1 MKNEGNTPAEIV
13 ANCPEDRKD
22 VMGKMRQTILES
34 LPKGFEEGVGYGM
47 ILYFVP
53 HTIYPSG
60 YHCDPKQPL
69 PFVSLASQKN
79 FIALYHMGLYA
90 DPALLSW
97 FTEKYKATVSS
108 KLDMGKSC
116 IRFKKMTDI
125 PFELIGELMTK
136 ISVESW
142 IETYEKLYK
151 KK

>member
-13 ANCPEDRKD
+13 ANYAEDRKD

-53 HTIYPSG
+53 HTIYPAG

>member
-1 MKNEGNTPAEIV
+1 MKNEGNTPAKIV
-13 ANCPEDRKD
+13 ANCAEDRKD

-53 HTIYPSG
+53 HTIYPAG

>member
-53 HTIYPSG
+53 HTIYPAG
-60 YHCDPKQPL
+60 YHCDPKPPL

-79 FIALYHMGLYA
+79 FIAFYHM
-90 DPALLSW
+90 
-97 FTEKYKATVSS
+97 
-108 KLDMGKSC
+108 
-116 IRFKKMTDI
+116 
-125 PFELIGELMTK
+125 
-136 ISVESW
+136 
-142 IETYEKLYK
+142 
-151 KK
+151 

>member
-13 ANCPEDRKD
+13 AKCPEDRKD

-53 HTIYPSG
+53 HTIYPAG

-108 KLDMGKSC
+108 KLDIGKSC

>member
-13 ANCPEDRKD
+13 ANCAEDRKD

-53 HTIYPSG
+53 HTIYPAG

-136 ISVESW
+136 ISVGSW
-142 IETYEKLYK
+142 IETYEKQYK

>member
-53 HTIYPSG
+53 HTIYPAG

-90 DPALLSW
+90 DSALLSW

-108 KLDMGKSC
+108 KLDIGKSC

>member
-13 ANCPEDRKD
+13 ANCREDRKD
-22 VMGKMRQTILES
+22 VIGKMRQTILES

-53 HTIYPSG
+53 HTIYPAG

-90 DPALLSW
+90 DPALLTW
-97 FTEKYKATVSS
+97 FTEKYKATVSC

>member
-34 LPKGFEEGVGYGM
+34 LPKGFEEGVGYDM

-53 HTIYPSG
+53 HTIYPAG

>member
-13 ANCPEDRKD
+13 ANCTEDRKD
-22 VMGKMRQTILES
+22 VMGKMRQIILES

-53 HTIYPSG
+53 HTIYPAG